1 MRIPNLDETWQHRQL
16 LQALEETV
24 RRVLLDEAYAVGQ
37 AAALEQ
43 EVTAFLGGGH
53 AVAVQS
59 GTAALFLT
67 LKALGIGPGDEV
79 IAPPN
84 SDLATTASIS
94 HTGARFVLCDVEPE
108 TMNLDPDRVEC
119 RITDRTK
126 AILPVHLYGHPAEM
140 APIMEIA
147 QRRGLLVVEDACLA
161 IGSSYHD
168 QPAGLIGTAGCFSFG
183 IRKVISGAGTGGMVV
198 TPDADLARRVRLLRA
213 VGQYR
218 AMNEMTPEEREE
230 VEGQR
235 NEVEGYYLQMNNM
248 QAAILRQKLPYLH
261 RWRADRQAVAERYT
275 GHFAGTAVLAP
286 VVRPGCTHAWRD
298 YVVQVPH
305 RTEVRRALRDAGIGT
320 GLRYIPPV
328 HLQPVYKHL
337 GLGPGSF
344 PVAERV
350 AERVMGLPIY
360 PGLASEQVDE
370 VAATVLAALSGLAK

>member
-16 LQALEETV
+16 LPALEATV

-67 LKALGIGPGDEV
+67 LTALGIGPGDEV

-94 HTGARFVLCDVEPE
+94 HTGARFVLCDIEPD
-108 TMNLDPDRVEC
+108 TMNLDPDLIERRV
-119 RITDRTK
+119 TDRTK
-126 AILPVHLYGHPAEM
+126 AILPVHLYGHPADM

-147 QRRGLLVVEDACLA
+147 RRRNLLVVEDACLA
-161 IGSSYHD
+161 IGASYHG
-168 QPAGLIGTAGCFSFG
+168 QSAGLIGTAGCFSFG

-198 TPDADLARRVRLLRA
+198 TQDPDLARRVRLLRA

-261 RWRADRQAVAERYT
+261 GWRAERQAAADRYA
-275 GHFAGTAVLAP
+275 GHFAGRAVLAP

-298 YVVQVPH
+298 YVVQVP
-305 RTEVRRALRDAGIGT
+305 RRAEVRRALRNAGIGT

-337 GLGPGSF
+337 RLGPGSF

-350 AERVMGLPIY
+350 AERVMGLPMY

-370 VAATVLAALSGLAK
+370 VAATVLEALGGPAE